1 MYELIVFIV
10 LSLVFESGLGIVYG
24 VGIGYEPVVVF
35 LAAILLNLVTIVVA
49 VSAVDRL
56 FEWKKGFKSWVERR
70 TCRAQKLIDKYG
82 CVGIVMGILILSPMQ
97 LAVVGRLIG
106 IKSSRLY
113 PLLLAAT
120 CLVAVAYL
128 GVAIGVFKF
137 LLA

>member
-1 MYELIVFIV
+1 VFIV